1 MTEPTYYKAVLSL
14 FPGDVEVIG
23 GDRNI
28 LMPTLLTA
36 IETIP
41 NATLVRITEQ
51 EAIDMLLKN
60 ANVGRGCFLSDPVN
74 LIANEERRKR
84 AVDLSIYLAT
94 RLGSGVLYDPVE
106 IVTDRV
112 VPVVSVPVDFRNRIR
127 IN

>member
-41 NATLVRITEQ
+41 NAALVRISEQ

-60 ANVGRGCFLSDPVN
+60 ANVGCGCFLSDPVN

-106 IVTDRV
+106 IV
-112 VPVVSVPVDFRNRIR
+112 S
-127 IN
+127 